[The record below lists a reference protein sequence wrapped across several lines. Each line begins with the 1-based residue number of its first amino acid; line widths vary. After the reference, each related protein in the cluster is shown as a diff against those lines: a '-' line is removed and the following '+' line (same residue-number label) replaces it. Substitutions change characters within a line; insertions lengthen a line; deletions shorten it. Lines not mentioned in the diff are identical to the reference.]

1 MANMAAPVK
10 TARVETAAEKL
21 AWRAMKDEMRKQRIS
36 RSDQMFTVPGY
47 IVKLEG
53 DPADPGKPI
62 MADNSKYNKDGSKP
76 FRAVLNC
83 TAKVTLPG
91 CELIEFRKT
100 IGFSFADGWR
110 RGSSERS
117 PMQMRGGLWH
127 IHYSVTGQEVPKELV
142 ESKVGFDTDDYCGP
156 QHPLLL
162 RLVFKGVIEE
172 GQDYYGTRGNIKLY
186 LDGFEPDPDAVGGGE
201 LPDDEDDWLNGA
213 TEQPGHASP
222 MDDDDELPI

>member
-36 RSDQMFTVPGY
+36 RPDQKFTVPGY

-53 DPADPGKPI
+53 DPNDP
-62 MADNSKYNKDGSKP
+62 SKP
-76 FRAVLNC
+76 VIIDNAKFNPEKPTRAVLNA
-83 TAKVTLPG
+83 TVKTTLPG
-91 CELIEFRKT
+91 CELIEFRKQ
-100 IGFSFADGWR
+100 IGYSFFDGYGR
-110 RGSSERS
+110 KGDRS

-127 IHYSVTGQEVPKELV
+127 IHYSVTGNEVPKELV
-142 ESKVGFDTDDYCGP
+142 DGKVGFDTDDYCGP

-201 LPDDEDDWLNGA
+201 LPDDDDSWLDDSDPQKALKEVMSG
-213 TEQPGHASP
+213 
-222 MDDDDELPI
+222 MDKLDELPL